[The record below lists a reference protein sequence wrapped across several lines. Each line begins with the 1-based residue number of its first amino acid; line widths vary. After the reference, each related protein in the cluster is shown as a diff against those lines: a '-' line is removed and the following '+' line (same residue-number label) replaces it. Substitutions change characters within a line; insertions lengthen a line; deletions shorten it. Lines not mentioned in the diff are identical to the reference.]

1 MEKCAVIVNTCDQN
15 MDLLDNFFY
24 LFHRFWANLC
34 RCQDLAHIFILF
46 IFFLLR
52 KWCNE
57 HWLNVIFCS
66 LGGVIIPLGVAYLVN
81 KTNLKW
87 IKKVFGE

>member
-24 LFHRFWANLC
+24 LFHRFWTNLC

-46 IFFLLR
+46 IFPF
-52 KWCNE
+52 E
-57 HWLNVIFCS
+57 AMVQ
-66 LGGVIIPLGVAYLVN
+66 
-81 KTNLKW
+81 
-87 IKKVFGE
+87 